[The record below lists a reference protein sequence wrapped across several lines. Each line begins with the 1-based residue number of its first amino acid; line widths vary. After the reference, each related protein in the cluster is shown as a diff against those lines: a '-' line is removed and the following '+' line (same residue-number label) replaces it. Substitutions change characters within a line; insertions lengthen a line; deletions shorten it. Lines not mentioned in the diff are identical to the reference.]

1 MRKSA
6 CFVRFLQRAPRPGRG
21 QVPVSGISSAHAARG
36 RHRSL
41 TLTTQILLSMLS
53 LLLLAVV
60 LGAFLFT
67 VVSNQT
73 LDRQYQLRALG
84 IATTTAAMPQL
95 RSALAAGDPQHII
108 PSLAAG
114 IVAAANP
121 SYVVVTDRNGIRYS
135 HPNPAL
141 IGKKLEEPVAVLDGK
156 THLGFDPGSLGLSAN
171 AKAPVFGADGA
182 VIGEVSVGILDTRER
197 DEQASNIWL
206 IAGFS
211 ALVLCLSVA
220 GSLLLSRRIKR
231 VTFNLEPAEIAF
243 LLQEREALLH
253 GIREAVVGL
262 DDDGRVTVI
271 NEEAR
276 RLLKVEETAL
286 GMPVSDLVPDG
297 RLRELLTGELD
308 GADQVALTEDALLV
322 VNRMP
327 VSIGGRSIGSVVTLR
342 DRTEIEGLVRDL
354 HSVQGLMEAMRALEH
369 EYANRLYVVDGLL
382 ELGDVDQARTYV
394 SAISAS
400 SRSLGEGLRSRIA
413 PPELAAL
420 LLAKITVAAEQ
431 DVHIEVTAESRLE
444 RPLVDQAEL
453 LTIVGNLLDNAV
465 DALANSPRPRTVA
478 VQLDDADGVFI
489 AVRDNGPGV
498 PADKID
504 AVVVDGYSTKGTR
517 PGMRRGIGLALV
529 RRIVRRAGGT
539 LDVFPGPGGNFEV
552 WLPARADMGDP
563 AGTEARETQ

>member
-1 MRKSA
+1 MSRLA
-6 CFVRFLQRAPRPGRG
+6 QLRAR
-21 QVPVSGISSAHAARG
+21 HG

-41 TLTTQILLSMLS
+41 TLTTQILLGILS
-53 LLLLAVV
+53 LLVLAVV
-60 LGAFLFT
+60 LGGFLFT
-67 VVSNQT
+67 LLSNQT

-84 IATTTAAMPQL
+84 IATTTATMPQI
-95 RSALAAGDPQHII
+95 RADLAAGDPQHRIEG
-108 PSLAAG
+108 LAAL
-114 IVAAANP
+114 VMAAAKP
-121 SYVVVTDRNGIRYS
+121 AYVVVTDRNGIRFS

-141 IGKKLEEPVAVLDGK
+141 VGKKLEEPVAVLDGQ
-156 THLGFDPGSLGLSAN
+156 THLGFDPGSLGRSAN
-171 AKAPVFGADGA
+171 AKAPIFGADGS
-182 VIGEVSVGILDTRER
+182 VIGQVSVGILDTKEQ
-197 DEQASNIWL
+197 DEQLQNIWL
-206 IAGFS
+206 ITGFS
-211 ALVLCLSVA
+211 ALVLLLSVA

-276 RLLKVEETAL
+276 RLLQVEGTAL
-286 GMPVSDLVPDG
+286 GTPVTDLVPAG
-297 RLRELLTGELD
+297 RLRDLLTGTLG
-308 GADQVALTEDALLV
+308 GADQVALTQDALLV

-327 VSIGGRSIGSVVTLR
+327 VAIGGRSIGSVVTLR

-369 EYANRLYVVDGLL
+369 EYANRLHVVDGLL
-382 ELGDVDQARTYV
+382 ELGDVEQAKTYV
-394 SAISAS
+394 SQISAV
-400 SRSLGEGLRSRIA
+400 SRSLGEGLRERIA

-431 DVHIEVTAESRLE
+431 DVLIEITAESRLE
-444 RPLVDQAEL
+444 HPLVDQAEL

-465 DALANSPRPRTVA
+465 DALANTPRPRTVS

-504 AVVVDGYSTKGTR
+504 AVVVDGYSTKDPR

-529 RRIVRRAGGT
+529 RRIVHRAGGT

-552 WLPARADMGDP
+552 WLP
-563 AGTEARETQ
+563 GTVDTSGTDTRDTQ

>member
-1 MRKSA
+1 M
-6 CFVRFLQRAPRPGRG
+6 
-21 QVPVSGISSAHAARG
+21 
-36 RHRSL
+36 

-84 IATTTAAMPQL
+84 IATTTAAMPEV
-95 RSALAAGDPQHII
+95 RSALEAKDPHHTIAA
-108 PSLAAG
+108 LARE
-114 IVAAANP
+114 IVATANP

-171 AKAPVFGADGA
+171 AKAPIFSADGA

-197 DEQASNIWL
+197 DEQAANIWL

-211 ALVLCLSVA
+211 ALVLLLSIA

-231 VTFNLEPAEIAF
+231 VTFNLEPSEIAF

-253 GIREAVVGL
+253 GIREAVIGL

-276 RLLKVEETAL
+276 RLLKVEGTAL
-286 GMPVSDLVPDG
+286 GMPVAELVPDG
-297 RLRELLTGELD
+297 RLRQLLTGRLD
-308 GADQVALTEDALLV
+308 GVDQVALTEDALLV

-382 ELGDVDQARTYV
+382 ELGDVAQARTYV
-394 SAISAS
+394 SQISES

-431 DVHIEVTAESRLE
+431 DVQIKVTAESRLE
-444 RPLVDQAEL
+444 RPLVDAAEL
-453 LTIVGNLLDNAV
+453 LTVVGNLLDNAV
-465 DALANSPRPRTVA
+465 DALAGSPRPRTVT

-498 PADKID
+498 PADRID
-504 AVVVDGYSTKGTR
+504 AVVVDGYSTKDTR

-529 RRIVRRAGGT
+529 RRIVHRAGGT

-552 WLPARADMGDP
+552 WLPAQADVAGTSGT
-563 AGTEARETQ
+563 AGTEARDTQ

>member
-1 MRKSA
+1 M
-6 CFVRFLQRAPRPGRG
+6 
-21 QVPVSGISSAHAARG
+21 
-36 RHRSL
+36 

-53 LLLLAVV
+53 LLVLAVV
-60 LGAFLFT
+60 LGAVLFT

-84 IATTTAAMPQL
+84 IATTTAAMPEVRAALEAKDPHHSIQ
-95 RSALAAGDPQHII
+95 ALAQK
-108 PSLAAG
+108 
-114 IVAAANP
+114 IVDTANS
-121 SYVVVTDRNGIRYS
+121 SYVVVTDRDGIRYS

-141 IGKKLEEPVAVLDGK
+141 IGRKLEEPVAVLDGK

-171 AKAPVFGADGA
+171 AKAPIFGTDGA

-211 ALVLCLSVA
+211 ALVLLLSVG

-262 DDDGRVTVI
+262 DDDGKVTVI

-286 GMPVSDLVPDG
+286 GTPVAELVPDG
-297 RLRELLTGELD
+297 RLRQLLTGALD
-308 GADQVALTEDALLV
+308 GVDQVALTEDALLV

-394 SAISAS
+394 SQISAT

-431 DVHIEVTAESRLE
+431 DVRIEVTPESRLE
-444 RPLVDQAEL
+444 RPLVDQTEL

-465 DALANSPRPRTVA
+465 DALASSPRPRTVS

-504 AVVVDGYSTKGTR
+504 DVVVDGYSTKDTR

-529 RRIVRRAGGT
+529 RRIVHRAGGT

-552 WLPARADMGDP
+552 WLPAHAETGDA
-563 AGTEARETQ
+563 AGREARDTQ

>member
-1 MRKSA
+1 MSRT
-6 CFVRFLQRAPRPGRG
+6 FV
-21 QVPVSGISSAHAARG
+21 SKAR
-36 RHRSL
+36 RTQHRSM
-41 TLTTQILLSMLS
+41 TLTTQILLGVLA
-53 LLLLAVV
+53 LLVLAVV
-60 LGAFLFT
+60 LGGFLFT
-67 VVSNQT
+67 LVSNKT

-84 IATTTAAMPQL
+84 IATTTAAMPQI
-95 RSALAAGDPQHII
+95 RTALAAGDPQHVIDG
-108 PSLAAG
+108 LAAG
-114 IVAAANP
+114 ITAAANP
-121 SYVVVTDRNGIRYS
+121 AYVVVTDRNGVRFS

-141 IGKKLEEPVAVLDGK
+141 IGRKLEEPVAVLDGK

-171 AKAPVFGADGA
+171 AKAPILGADGS
-182 VIGEVSVGILDTRER
+182 VIGQVSVGILDTKDQ
-197 DEQASNIWL
+197 DEQAQNIWL
-206 IAGFS
+206 ITGFS
-211 ALVLCLSVA
+211 ALVLLLSVG

-231 VTFNLEPAEIAF
+231 VTFNLEPSEIAF

-262 DDDGRVTVI
+262 DNDGRVTVI

-276 RLLKVEETAL
+276 RLLQVEGTAL
-286 GMPVSDLVPDG
+286 GTPVAALVPDG
-297 RLRELLTGELD
+297 RLRDLLTGTLD

-327 VSIGGRSIGSVVTLR
+327 VAIGGRSIGSVVTLR
-342 DRTEIEGLVRDL
+342 DRTEIEGLLRDL

-394 SAISAS
+394 SQISAS

-431 DVHIEVTAESRLE
+431 DVQIEVTADSRLAH
-444 RPLVDQAEL
+444 PAVDQAEL

-465 DALANSPRPRTVA
+465 DALANSPRPRTVS

-489 AVRDNGPGV
+489 AVRDSGPGV
-498 PADKID
+498 PAEKID
-504 AVVVDGYSTKGTR
+504 AVTVDGYSTKDPR

-529 RRIVRRAGGT
+529 ARIVRRAGGT

-552 WLPARADMGDP
+552 WLPAKADAEGPD
-563 AGTEARETQ
+563 GRGEH